1 MNEHDCRHPVF
12 LGDVAKT
19 AAPAERWQDHND
31 PTTRRTDGTLVQV
44 SIEHT
49 GEETA
54 YEKTWKVGFVE
65 ELNEEILKRGLARPL
80 LEEPVLGRGK
90 RPPAWTRPNQE

>member
-1 MNEHDCRHPVF
+1 M
-12 LGDVAKT
+12 AKT
-19 AAPAERWQDHND
+19 AATAERWQDHND

-65 ELNEEILKRGLARPL
+65 DLNEEILKRGLARPL
-80 LEEPVLGRGK
+80 LEEPVFGKRK